1 MKTIDI
7 TGMIDL
13 AGNADKIAEIIEEY
27 GFYIMLGREEEFINS
42 RFKKVDEFTRRRLI
56 KAIKE
61 ANPLIHHKHGLI

>member
-7 TGMIDL
+7 TGMINL
-13 AGNADKIAEIIEEY
+13 AENTDKIAEIIEEY

-42 RFKKVDEFTRRRLI
+42 RFKKVDEFTRKRLI

-61 ANPLIHHKHGLI
+61 ANP

>member
-13 AGNADKIAEIIEEY
+13 AENADKIAEIIEEY

-56 KAIKE
+56 KVIKE
-61 ANPLIHHKHGLI
+61 ANPLIHHKYGLI

>member
-13 AGNADKIAEIIEEY
+13 AENAGKISSIIEEY
-27 GFYIMLGREEEFINS
+27 WFYIMLGREEEFINS
-42 RFKKVDEFTRRRLI
+42 RFNKVDEFTRKRLI
-56 KAIKE
+56 KVIKE